1 MDPLRRTATLT
12 PEALAV
18 RGRPGEAP
26 PTERSWLFAELD
38 ENADR
43 IARVLGESGVG
54 PGVGVAMRL
63 PPCKEA
69 VAALHGVLRS
79 GAVLAPLNPDWTEAE
94 VASGLDAV
102 GVTVRVIDNREQV
115 AEWLQAAK
123 RDEALP
129 VFEIGPPAPDPAP
142 DDLAALVLTS
152 GSTGV
157 PRPVG
162 ITHANLAESAAKVI
176 DRLDL
181 RADDRWL
188 TSLSLAH
195 IGGLA
200 LIHRACV
207 VGSSLITRSRFD
219 ATDVAELI
227 NSGEITHASLVPVML
242 KRLLDEFG
250 DRPVPESLR
259 CLLVGGAPLQAQIL
273 DRALALNCPIALT
286 YGLTETT
293 SQVATAAPERVRT
306 KPGTVGP
313 PLDGIEVRI
322 HREEGKGRGAI
333 LVRGPTIVSNLP
345 AESIGDGSCRPSTF
359 LDDEGWLHTGDLGY
373 IDAEGDL
380 WVTGRTSARIL
391 TGGVTV
397 EPAEIEQIL
406 SRYPGVAEVAVVG
419 SPDPEWGQ
427 RIVAIVVPADS
438 KRPPTLPEL
447 FEFSR
452 SRLASTKRPRELRIV
467 ESMPRTS
474 SGKLDRT
481 RL

>member
-259 CLLVGGAPLQAQIL
+259 CLLVGGCPAPSADSRPSLGVEL
-273 DRALALNCPIALT
+273 PDRSDLWAYRNDIA
-286 YGLTETT
+286 GGNGR
-293 SQVATAAPERVRT
+293 PR
-306 KPGTVGP
+306 
-313 PLDGIEVRI
+313 
-322 HREEGKGRGAI
+322 KGANQTGHRGAA
-333 LVRGPTIVSNLP
+333 LGRDRGPDPSGGRKGSWRNTCSRPHHCLEPASGIDRRWILP
-345 AESIGDGSCRPSTF
+345 A
-359 LDDEGWLHTGDLGY
+359 LD
-373 IDAEGDL
+373 I
-380 WVTGRTSARIL
+380 
-391 TGGVTV
+391 
-397 EPAEIEQIL
+397 
-406 SRYPGVAEVAVVG
+406 SR
-419 SPDPEWGQ
+419 
-427 RIVAIVVPADS
+427 R
-438 KRPPTLPEL
+438 
-447 FEFSR
+447 
-452 SRLASTKRPRELRIV
+452 
-467 ESMPRTS
+467 
-474 SGKLDRT
+474 
-481 RL
+481 